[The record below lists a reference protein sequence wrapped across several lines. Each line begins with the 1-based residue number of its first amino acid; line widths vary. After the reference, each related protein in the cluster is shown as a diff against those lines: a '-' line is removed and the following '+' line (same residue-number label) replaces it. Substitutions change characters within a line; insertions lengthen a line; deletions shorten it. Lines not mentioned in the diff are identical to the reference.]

1 MSDVSFKTAAFEGPL
16 DLLLHLISKN
26 KVSIYDIPISEI
38 TDQYFEYLA
47 ECEAMDME
55 LSSEFAVMAS
65 QLLYIKS
72 KMLLPVYDEEE
83 EDPRAELVDR
93 LEEYKRYKEISK
105 TLDVMQHAM
114 DDSVFKAPENLD
126 IPKVIV
132 ENKMMNPDLLY
143 ASFMM
148 IMERNLAKKPLSP
161 QNFSGVIGKKRVSI
175 PHQSRFV
182 MAMLKKQKK
191 VLFEALFENMTTR
204 GEMVATFMAILE
216 LIRDS
221 HMIVIEDEGKILCQR
236 CDDFDGYESSS
247 ADD

>member
-26 KVSIYDIPISEI
+26 KVSIYDIPIAEI
-38 TDQYFEYLA
+38 TDQYFEYLQ

-55 LSSEFAVMAS
+55 LSSEFAVMAA

-93 LEEYKRYKEISK
+93 LEEYRRYKEISK
-105 TLDVMQHAM
+105 QLDIMQHSM
-114 DDSVFKAPENLD
+114 DETVFKSPESLD
-126 IPKVIV
+126 IPKVII
-132 ENKMMNPDLLY
+132 ENKPMKPDLLY
-143 ASFMM
+143 SSFLM

-161 QNFSGVIGKKRVSI
+161 QNFSGVIGRKRVSI

-182 MAMLKKQKK
+182 MAALKRKKK
-191 VLFEALFENMTTR
+191 VLFEELFEGMTTR
-204 GEMVATFMAILE
+204 GEMVATFMAVLE

-221 HMIVIEDEGKILCQR
+221 HMIVTEESGKIICQR
-236 CDDFDGYESSS
+236 CDDFDGYDSSS
-247 ADD
+247 SDD

>member
-26 KVSIYDIPISEI
+26 KVSIYDIPIAEI
-38 TDQYFEYLA
+38 TDQYFEYIQ

-55 LSSEFAVMAS
+55 LSSEFAVMAA

-105 TLDVMQHAM
+105 QLDVMQHSM
-114 DDSVFKAPENLD
+114 DETVFKSPENLD
-126 IPKVIV
+126 IPKVII
-132 ENKMMNPDLLY
+132 ENKIMKADLLY
-143 ASFMM
+143 SSFMM

-161 QNFSGVIGKKRVSI
+161 QNFSGVIGRKRVSI
-175 PHQSRFV
+175 PHQSRHV
-182 MAMLKKQKK
+182 MTMLKERKK
-191 VLFEALFENMTTR
+191 VAFEELFEGMTTR
-204 GEMVATFMAILE
+204 GEMVATFMAVLE

-221 HMIVIEDEGKILCQR
+221 HMIVTEESGRIICQR
-236 CDDFDGYESSS
+236 CDDFDGYDSSS

>member
-132 ENKMMNPDLLY
+132 ENKIMKPDLLY

-175 PHQSRFV
+175 PHQSRYV

-191 VLFEALFENMTTR
+191 VLFEALFEDMTTR

-247 ADD
+247 SDD

>member
-38 TDQYFEYLA
+38 TDQYFENL
-47 ECEAMDME
+47 EQCEAMDME
-55 LSSEFAVMAS
+55 LSSEFAVMAA

-114 DDSVFKAPENLD
+114 DDSVFKAPEKLD
-126 IPKVIV
+126 IPKVVV
-132 ENKMMNPDLLY
+132 ENKLMNPDLLC
-143 ASFMM
+143 ASFLM
-148 IMERNLAKKPLSP
+148 ILERNLAKKPLSP
-161 QNFSGVIGKKRVSI
+161 QNFSGVIGRKRVSI
-175 PHQSRFV
+175 PHQSRHV
-182 MAMLKKQKK
+182 MYLLKQNKK
-191 VLFEALFENMTTR
+191 VFFEDLFDGMTTR
-204 GEMVATFMAILE
+204 GEMVATFMAVLE

-221 HMIVIEDEGKILCQR
+221 HMMVFENDGKIICRR
-236 CDDFDGYESSS
+236 CDDFDGYDSSS
-247 ADD
+247 SDD

>member
-1 MSDVSFKTAAFEGPL
+1 MSDVSFKTAVFEGPL

-38 TDQYFEYLA
+38 TDQYFEYLQ

-72 KMLLPVYDEEE
+72 KLLLPVHDEEE

-105 TLDVMQHAM
+105 QLDVMQHAM
-114 DDSVFKAPENLD
+114 DDSVFKSPENLD
-126 IPKVIV
+126 IPKVVI
-132 ENKMMNPDLLY
+132 ENKTMKPDLLY
-143 ASFMM
+143 ASFLM

-161 QNFSGVIGKKRVSI
+161 KNFSGVIGKKRVSI
-175 PHQSRFV
+175 PHQSRYV
-182 MAMLKKQKK
+182 MHLLKSKK
-191 VLFEALFENMTTR
+191 EVLFEEIFDSMTSR

-221 HMIVIEDEGKILCQR
+221 HMVALEENGKIICQR
-236 CDDFDGYESSS
+236 CDDFDGYESSGS
-247 ADD
+247 DD

>member
-1 MSDVSFKTAAFEGPL
+1 MGDVSFKTAAFEGPL
-16 DLLLHLISKN
+16 DLLLHLIAKN

-38 TDQYFEYLA
+38 TDQYFEYLE

-55 LSSEFAVMAS
+55 LSSEFAVMAA

-72 KMLLPVYDEEE
+72 KLLLPVYDEEE

-114 DDSVFKAPENLD
+114 DESVFKAPENLD
-126 IPKVIV
+126 IPKVVI
-132 ENKMMNPDLLY
+132 ENKLMKPDLLY
-143 ASFMM
+143 ASFLM

-161 QNFSGVIGKKRVSI
+161 QNFSGVIGRKRVSI
-175 PHQSRFV
+175 PHQSRYV
-182 MAMLKKQKK
+182 MAKLKTKKK
-191 VLFEALFENMTTR
+191 VDFEELFDGMTTR
-204 GEMVATFMAILE
+204 SEMVATFMAILE

-221 HMIVIEDEGKILCQR
+221 HMIVIEQGSKIICQR
-236 CDDFDGYESSS
+236 CDDFDGYDSSS
-247 ADD
+247 SDD

>member
-16 DLLLHLISKN
+16 DLLLHLIAKN

-38 TDQYFEYLA
+38 ADQYFDYLR

-105 TLDVMQHAM
+105 AFDVMQHAM
-114 DDSVFKAPENLD
+114 DDSVFKAPENLN
-126 IPKVIV
+126 IPKVVV
-132 ENKMMNPDLLY
+132 ENKIMNPDVLY
-143 ASFMM
+143 ASFLM

-161 QNFSGVIGKKRVSI
+161 QNFSGVIGKKRVSV

-182 MAMLKKQKK
+182 MSLLKKQKE
-191 VLFEALFENMTTR
+191 VLFELLFENMTTR
-204 GEMVATFMAILE
+204 SEMVATFMAVLE

-221 HMIVIEDEGKILCQR
+221 HMIVIEDGERIICQR
-236 CDDFDGYESSS
+236 CDDFDGYESSG

>member
-38 TDQYFEYLA
+38 TDQYFDYLR

-105 TLDVMQHAM
+105 TFDVMQHAM

-126 IPKVIV
+126 IPKVVV
-132 ENKMMNPDLLY
+132 ENKIMKPDLLY

-182 MAMLKKQKK
+182 MSLLKRQKE
-191 VLFEALFENMTTR
+191 VLFDLLFENMTTR
-204 GEMVATFMAILE
+204 SEMVATFMAVLE

-221 HMIVIEDEGKILCQR
+221 HMIVIEDGDRIICQR

-247 ADD
+247 SDD

>member
-1 MSDVSFKTAAFEGPL
+1 MGEISFKTVAFEGPL

-26 KVSIYDIPISEI
+26 KVSIYDIPIAEI

-47 ECEAMDME
+47 ECEAIDME
-55 LSSEFAVMAS
+55 LSSEFAVMAA

-105 TLDVMQHAM
+105 QLDIMQHAM
-114 DDSVFKAPENLD
+114 DESVFKAPENLD
-126 IPKVIV
+126 IPKVVI
-132 ENKMMNPDLLY
+132 ENKPMKADLLY
-143 ASFMM
+143 ASFLM

-161 QNFSGVIGKKRVSI
+161 QNFSGVIGRKRVSV
-175 PHQSRFV
+175 PHQSRYI
-182 MAMLKKQKK
+182 MALLKKKQF
-191 VLFEALFENMTTR
+191 VYFEELFDTMTTR
-204 GEMVATFMAILE
+204 GEMVAAFMAVLE

-221 HMIVIEDEGKILCQR
+221 HMEVTEENGKLICQR
-236 CDDFDGYESSS
+236 CDDFDGYEQSS

>member
-72 KMLLPVYDEEE
+72 KMLLHVYDEEE

>member
-72 KMLLPVYDEEE
+72 KMLRPVYDEEE

-247 ADD
+247 SDD

>member
-1 MSDVSFKTAAFEGPL
+1 MSDVSFKTAVFEGPL
-16 DLLLHLISKN
+16 DLLLHLIAKN
-26 KVSIYDIPISEI
+26 KVNIYDIPISEI
-38 TDQYFEYLA
+38 ADQYFEYLA

-55 LSSEFAVMAS
+55 LSSEFAVMAA

-93 LEEYKRYKEISK
+93 LEEYKRYKEVSK

-114 DDSVFKAPENLD
+114 DETVFKAPENLD
-126 IPKVIV
+126 IPKVVI
-132 ENKMMNPDLLY
+132 ENKSMKPDLLY

-161 QNFSGVIGKKRVSI
+161 KNFSGVIGKKRVSI
-175 PHQSRFV
+175 PHQSRYV
-182 MAMLKKQKK
+182 MTKLKSKK
-191 VLFEALFENMTTR
+191 NVDFEELFENMTTR
-204 GEMVATFMAILE
+204 GEMVATFMAVLE

-221 HMIVIEDEGKILCQR
+221 HMMVFERMGKIICRR
-236 CDDFDGYESSS
+236 CDDFDGYESSGS
-247 ADD
+247 DD

>member
-26 KVSIYDIPISEI
+26 KVSIYDIPVSEI
-38 TDQYFEYLA
+38 TDQYFEYLT

-105 TLDVMQHAM
+105 QLDVMQHAM
-114 DDSVFKAPENLD
+114 DESVFKAAEKLD
-126 IPKVIV
+126 IPKVVI
-132 ENKMMNPDLLY
+132 ENRLMNPDLLY
-143 ASFMM
+143 ASFLM

-175 PHQSRFV
+175 PHQSRHV
-182 MAMLKKQKK
+182 MGMLKTKK
-191 VLFEALFENMTTR
+191 NVYFDELFEGMTTKS
-204 GEMVATFMAILE
+204 EMVATFMAVLE

-221 HMIVIEDEGKILCQR
+221 HMIVLEETGRIICQR

>member
-1 MSDVSFKTAAFEGPL
+1 MGDVSFKTAAFEGPL

-38 TDQYFEYLA
+38 ADQYFEYLN

-105 TLDVMQHAM
+105 QLDVMQHAM
-114 DDSVFKAPENLD
+114 DDSVFKAAEALD
-126 IPKVIV
+126 IPKVVI
-132 ENKMMNPDLLY
+132 ENKPMKPDLLY
-143 ASFMM
+143 SAFLL

-161 QNFSGVIGKKRVSI
+161 QNFSGVIGRKRVSI

-182 MAMLKKQKK
+182 MAKLKNKAK
-191 VLFEALFENMTTR
+191 VVFEELFEGMTTKS
-204 GEMVATFMAILE
+204 EMVATFMAVLE

-221 HMIVIEDEGKILCQR
+221 HMIVIEENDKIICQR
-236 CDDFDGYESSS
+236 CDDFDGYDASSS
-247 ADD
+247 DD

>member
-1 MSDVSFKTAAFEGPL
+1 MSEVSFKTAAFEGPL

-26 KVSIYDIPISEI
+26 KVSIYDIPISDI
-38 TDQYFEYLA
+38 ADQYFEYLA
-47 ECEAMDME
+47 ECEKVDME

-114 DDSVFKAPENLD
+114 DDSVFKPAEALD
-126 IPKVIV
+126 IPKVII
-132 ENKMMNPDLLY
+132 ENKPMKPDLLY
-143 ASFMM
+143 ASFLM

-161 QNFSGVIGKKRVSI
+161 QNFSGVIGRKRVSI

-182 MAMLKKQKK
+182 MSVLKKKNK
-191 VLFEALFENMTTR
+191 VVFEELFNGMTTKS
-204 GEMVATFMAILE
+204 EMVATFMAVLE

-221 HMIVIEDEGKILCQR
+221 HMIVIEEDDKIICQR
-236 CDDFDGYESSS
+236 CDDFDGYDSSS
-247 ADD
+247 SDD

>member
-38 TDQYFEYLA
+38 TDQYFDYLR

-114 DDSVFKAPENLD
+114 DDSVFKSPENLD
-126 IPKVIV
+126 IPKVVV
-132 ENKMMNPDLLY
+132 ENKIMKPDLLY

-148 IMERNLAKKPLSP
+148 IMERNFAKKPLSP

-182 MAMLKKQKK
+182 MSLLKKQKE
-191 VLFEALFENMTTR
+191 VVFDLIFENMTSR
-204 GEMVATFMAILE
+204 SEMVATFMAILE

-221 HMIVIEDEGKILCQR
+221 HMIVIEDGERIICQR

-247 ADD
+247 SDD

>member
-175 PHQSRFV
+175 PHQSRYV

-191 VLFEALFENMTTR
+191 VLFEALFEDMTTR

-247 ADD
+247 SDD

>member
-38 TDQYFEYLA
+38 TDQYFEYLQ

-105 TLDVMQHAM
+105 QLDVMQHAM
-114 DDSVFKAPENLD
+114 DDCFFKTPEKLD

-132 ENKMMNPDLLY
+132 ENKAMKPDLLY
-143 ASFMM
+143 ASFLM
-148 IMERNLAKKPLSP
+148 IMERNLLKKPLSP

-175 PHQSRFV
+175 PHQSRHV
-182 MAMLKKQKK
+182 MAVLKNKKK
-191 VLFEALFENMTTR
+191 VLFEELFENMHTKS
-204 GEMVATFMAILE
+204 EMVATFMAVLE

-221 HMIVIEDEGKILCQR
+221 HMTVTEEAGKIICQR
-236 CDDFDGYESSS
+236 CDDFDGYDTSG
-247 ADD
+247 DDD

>member
-38 TDQYFEYLA
+38 TDQYFEYIDM
-47 ECEAMDME
+47 CEEMDME

-72 KMLLPVYDEEE
+72 KLLLPVYDEEE

-105 TLDVMQHAM
+105 QLDIMQHAM
-114 DDSVFKAPENLD
+114 DESVFKSPEKLD
-126 IPKVIV
+126 IPKVVV
-132 ENKMMNPDLLY
+132 ENKPMKPDLLY
-143 ASFMM
+143 AAFLM
-148 IMERNLAKKPLSP
+148 IMERNLARKPLSP
-161 QNFSGVIGKKRVSI
+161 KNFSGVIGRKRVSI
-175 PHQSRFV
+175 PHQSRHV
-182 MAMLKKQKK
+182 MSLLKKKAK
-191 VLFEALFENMTTR
+191 VMFEELFEGMCTR
-204 GEMVATFMAILE
+204 SEMVATFMAVLE

-221 HMIVIEDEGKILCQR
+221 HMTVTEKGDKIICQR

>member
-55 LSSEFAVMAS
+55 LSSEFAVMAA

-93 LEEYKRYKEISK
+93 LEEYRRYKEISK
-105 TLDVMQHAM
+105 QFDVMQHAM
-114 DDSVFKAPENLD
+114 DDSVFKAPEKLD
-126 IPKVIV
+126 IPKIVI
-132 ENKMMNPDLLY
+132 ENKLMNPDILY
-143 ASFMM
+143 ASFLM

-161 QNFSGVIGKKRVSI
+161 QNFSGVIGRKRVSI
-175 PHQSRFV
+175 PHQSRHV
-182 MAMLKKQKK
+182 MSLLKAKK
-191 VLFEALFENMTTR
+191 NVGFEELFEGMYTR
-204 GEMVATFMAILE
+204 SELVATFMAVLE

-221 HMIVIEDEGKILCQR
+221 HMIIIEKEDKIICQR
-236 CDDFDGYESSS
+236 CDDFDGYDSSS

>member
-38 TDQYFEYLA
+38 TDQYFEYLD

-114 DDSVFKAPENLD
+114 DESFFKAPENLD
-126 IPKVIV
+126 IPKVVI
-132 ENKMMNPDLLY
+132 ENKSMNPDLLY
-143 ASFMM
+143 ASFLM

-161 QNFSGVIGKKRVSI
+161 QNFSGVIGRKRVSI

-182 MAMLKKQKK
+182 MSMLKKKSK
-191 VLFEALFENMTTR
+191 VLFEDLFDNMVTR
-204 GEMVATFMAILE
+204 SEMVATFMAILE

-221 HMIVIEDEGKILCQR
+221 HMTIDEENGKLICRR
-236 CDDFDGYESSS
+236 CDNFDGYESSS
-247 ADD
+247 SDD